1 MRLGWILMAGLWAA
15 APVLAADLSWRTQP
29 GHRVATVSPGT
40 GKPGFQRMPSQTT
53 GVTFTNRLS
62 EESVDRNHILDNGS
76 GVAVGDVDGDGLPEV
91 YLCRLEGPNAL
102 YWNRGDWRF
111 EEGASAAGVACADQL
126 STGAVFADVE
136 GDGDL
141 DLLVNGIGGGTRLFL
156 NQGQRRFTE
165 AVDAGVGSRRGSHS
179 MALAD
184 VDGDGDLDLYVAN
197 YRASSFKGLSEST
210 KVRLRNVNGRLTV
223 PPEHEDQY
231 QVAPTPAGTALL
243 EIGEVD
249 ALFINEGGGKFRAE
263 SWTGGRFRDEQG
275 RPITAPPRDWGLS
288 AMFRDVNQDG
298 FPDLYVCNDFF
309 SPDRIWINDGRGGF
323 QAPPR
328 LSLRKTSFA
337 SMTVDFGDL
346 NRDGWDDFF
355 VADMLPRTHLPR
367 MFQRSNFELTPLPW
381 WGWPP
386 DREGPESRPQTL
398 RNTLFLN
405 RGDGSYAEIALM
417 AGVAATEWTWG
428 VVLLDVD
435 LDGFEDLLVANGHGH
450 DLTDSDALRR
460 QAELNRPGTTH
471 RFRFPRLETP
481 NLAYRNV
488 GKGLGFAEVG
498 REWGFDVMGVS
509 NGMAEGDLDGD
520 GDLDVVLNQLNG
532 DAVLLRNDGS
542 GGRIGVR
549 LVGEGGN
556 SRGIGAR
563 LKLKGGPVEQSQE
576 MISGGRYLSGG
587 ESMRVFAGLGWTN
600 WTLEVEWRS
609 GKVSVVEGVRE
620 NEVVE
625 VWERGGV
632 PRARAQRA
640 AERPY
645 FSDQSA
651 RLGVRHE
658 DGVFDDFGRQPLL
671 PRRLGTEGPGLG
683 WADLNG
689 DGVEDLVVGAGRGGR
704 LRVLGGDGQGGFVEV
719 RSEALNR
726 PVSGDLGGVV
736 AWSGEAGSSE
746 LLVSEANQESGR
758 THGLAVH
765 QYRVFFGEVQ
775 EQGGLGA
782 WSSSAGALALGDLDG
797 DGDLDLFVGGR
808 MEGGR
813 YPKRASSKVWRQE
826 GGQWVLDEGNNRV
839 LKEVGLV
846 GGAVWTDLDADG
858 LPELV
863 VGCEWGTLHVFG
875 NRGGTLEDRSVA
887 WGVSEARGLWTGIS
901 AGDFDGDGRMDV
913 VSGNWG
919 RNTVYEEHGEWVM
932 YHGDVDGNG
941 TWEVLEGWVEDGK
954 EWPRRDWR
962 TVGMA
967 VPGVAGRFGSYR
979 GYGESTLEQIHGEG
993 LKRLERVGIQTLE
1006 SRVWLNR
1013 GTRLE
1018 GRALPMAAQVS
1029 PVFGVGVGDVDGDGR
1044 EDVVLSQN
1052 FFGVDRETGRM
1063 DAGQGVWLR
1072 GLGDG
1077 NFEAIPSARSGIRV
1091 WGEGRGVAMG
1101 DYDGDGRVDVAMG
1114 EHLGPVRL
1122 YRNELGRTGL
1132 RVRLSGPAGNAWGLG
1147 AVVQLGTAEKAGPA
1161 REVHGGSGW
1170 GSQDSVVGVLGWPE
1184 GEGQRRDG
1192 VLRVR
1197 WPGGVRTTNAVPSGA
1212 LEVKVDPQGTLEVV
1226 R

>member
-1 MRLGWILMAGLWAA
+1 
-15 APVLAADLSWRTQP
+15 
-29 GHRVATVSPGT
+29 
-40 GKPGFQRMPSQTT
+40 
-53 GVTFTNRLS
+53 
-62 EESVDRNHILDNGS
+62 
-76 GVAVGDVDGDGLPEV
+76 
-91 YLCRLEGPNAL
+91 
-102 YWNRGDWRF
+102 
-111 EEGASAAGVACADQL
+111 
-126 STGAVFADVE
+126 
-136 GDGDL
+136 
-141 DLLVNGIGGGTRLFL
+141 
-156 NQGQRRFTE
+156 
-165 AVDAGVGSRRGSHS
+165 
-179 MALAD
+179 
-184 VDGDGDLDLYVAN
+184 
-197 YRASSFKGLSEST
+197 
-210 KVRLRNVNGRLTV
+210 
-223 PPEHEDQY
+223 
-231 QVAPTPAGTALL
+231 
-243 EIGEVD
+243 
-249 ALFINEGGGKFRAE
+249 
-263 SWTGGRFRDEQG
+263 
-275 RPITAPPRDWGLS
+275 
-288 AMFRDVNQDG
+288 
-298 FPDLYVCNDFF
+298 
-309 SPDRIWINDGRGGF
+309 
-323 QAPPR
+323 
-328 LSLRKTSFA
+328 
-337 SMTVDFGDL
+337 
-346 NRDGWDDFF
+346 
-355 VADMLPRTHLPR
+355 
-367 MFQRSNFELTPLPW
+367 
-381 WGWPP
+381 
-386 DREGPESRPQTL
+386 
-398 RNTLFLN
+398 
-405 RGDGSYAEIALM
+405 
-417 AGVAATEWTWG
+417 
-428 VVLLDVD
+428 
-435 LDGFEDLLVANGHGH
+435 
-450 DLTDSDALRR
+450 
-460 QAELNRPGTTH
+460 
-471 RFRFPRLETP
+471 
-481 NLAYRNV
+481 
-488 GKGLGFAEVG
+488 
-498 REWGFDVMGVS
+498 
-509 NGMAEGDLDGD
+509 MAEGDLDGD

-532 DAVLLRNDGS
+532 EAVLLRNAGS

-632 PRARAQRA
+632 PRPRVQPA

-671 PRRLGTEGPGLG
+671 PRRLSTEGPGVA

-726 PVSGDLGGVV
+726 PAEGDLGGVV

-758 THGLAVH
+758 TNGLAVH
-765 QYRVFFGEVQ
+765 RYRVFFGEVQ

-782 WSSSAGALALGDLDG
+782 WNSSAGTLAMGDLDG

-808 MEGGR
+808 MEGGK

-826 GGQWVLDEGNNRV
+826 GGQWVADEGNNRV
-839 LKEVGLV
+839 LKDLGLV

-887 WGVSEARGLWTGIS
+887 WGVSEARGLWTGIG

-919 RNTVYEEHGEWVM
+919 RNTVYEEHPEWVV

-941 TWEVLEGWVEDGK
+941 TWEVLEGWVENGK

-979 GYGESTLEQIHGEG
+979 AYGESTLEQIYGEG
-993 LKRLERVGIQTLE
+993 LKRMERLGIQTLE

-1013 GTRLE
+1013 GNRLE
-1018 GRALPMAAQVS
+1018 GRALPMAAQES

-1072 GLGDG
+1072 GMGDG
-1077 NFEAIPSARSGIRV
+1077 SFEAIPSARSGIRV

-1114 EHLGPVRL
+1114 EHMGPVRL
-1122 YRNELGRTGL
+1122 YRNELGKVGL
-1132 RVRLSGPAGNAWGLG
+1132 RVRLSGPPGNVWGLG
-1147 AVVQLGTAEKAGPA
+1147 AVVQLGTAEKPGPA

-1184 GEGQRRDG
+1184 VQGQGRDA